1 VGDGEGGEGG
11 EGEPPPPEPG
21 EPPPPESG
29 GPQSQP
35 PPPSS
40 QSLDQVDLDKVLEQL
55 DKNEGNPQLEKLL
68 RSLKTVPR
76 MEDY

>member
-1 VGDGEGGEGG
+1 
-11 EGEPPPPEPG
+11 
-21 EPPPPESG
+21 
-29 GPQSQP
+29 
-35 PPPSS
+35 
-40 QSLDQVDLDKVLEQL
+40 VLEQL